1 MKNPFLTILE
11 NPASLITLELDKDEQ
26 QMIVRMLEEKVNN
39 AIRTYDNPEQHDNAI
54 YEPFNKWLYYLNEM
68 WDGKL
73 NYTFEQWADTIG
85 IQKYELYKMIIGMLL
100 DKHLDHVIE
109 HDGMLDNVMGMDVLN
124 ELNGLTIRNDSRINR
139 DTNNDMSKLDND
151 ELNELID
158 DPNSTYDSNG
168 QLDNDTLNALK
179 INR

>member
-1 MKNPFLTILE
+1 MQNPFLTILE

-39 AIRTYDNPEQHDNAI
+39 AISTYDNPEQHDDAI

-85 IQKYELYKMIIGMLL
+85 IQKYELYKMIIGIVL
-100 DKHLDHVIE
+100 DKHLDSFEKLSPFETNV
-109 HDGMLDNVMGMDVLN
+109 DNDMLNNVMGMDVLD
-124 ELNGLTIRNDSRINR
+124 ELNHLTIRNDSRINR
-139 DTNNDMSKLDND
+139 D
-151 ELNELID
+151 E
-158 DPNSTYDSNG
+158 
-168 QLDNDTLNALK
+168 
-179 INR
+179 

>member
-1 MKNPFLTILE
+1 MQNPFLKILE

-39 AIRTYDNPEQHDNAI
+39 AIAEYDNPEQHDDAI

-100 DKHLDHVIE
+100 DKHLDSFE
-109 HDGMLDNVMGMDVLN
+109 KLSPFETNQDNDMLDNVMGMDVLD
-124 ELNGLTIRNDSRINR
+124 ELNHLTIRNDSRINR
-139 DTNNDMSKLDND
+139 
-151 ELNELID
+151 
-158 DPNSTYDSNG
+158 
-168 QLDNDTLNALK
+168 
-179 INR
+179 

>member
-1 MKNPFLTILE
+1 MQNPFLTILE
-11 NPASLITLELDKDEQ
+11 NPASLITLELDKDEKE
-26 QMIVRMLEEKVNN
+26 MIVRLLEEKVNN
-39 AIRTYDNPEQHDNAI
+39 AIRTYDNPEQHDDAI

-100 DKHLDHVIE
+100 DKHLDSFEKLSPFETNV
-109 HDGMLDNVMGMDVLN
+109 DNDMLNNVMGMDVLN

-139 DTNNDMSKLDND
+139 D
-151 ELNELID
+151 E
-158 DPNSTYDSNG
+158 
-168 QLDNDTLNALK
+168 
-179 INR
+179 

>member
-1 MKNPFLTILE
+1 MQNPFLTILE

-26 QMIVRMLEEKVNN
+26 ETIVRLLEEKVNN

-54 YEPFNKWLYYLNEM
+54 YEPFNRWLHWLNTM

-73 NYTFEQWADTIG
+73 DYTFEQWADTIG
-85 IQKYELYKMIIGMLL
+85 IQKYELYKMIIGIVL

-124 ELNGLTIRNDSRINR
+124 ELNHLTIRNDSRINR
-139 DTNNDMSKLDND
+139 D
-151 ELNELID
+151 E
-158 DPNSTYDSNG
+158 
-168 QLDNDTLNALK
+168 
-179 INR
+179 

>member
-1 MKNPFLTILE
+1 MKNPFLQLLKD
-11 NPASLITLELDKDEQ
+11 PAHLITVEFDKAEKET
-26 QMIVRMLEEKVNN
+26 IVRMLEEKVNN
-39 AIRTYDNPEQHDNAI
+39 AIAEYDNPEQHEGI
-54 YEPFNKWLYYLNEM
+54 YNDYNEWLYYLNEM

-73 NYTFEQWADTIG
+73 NYTFEQFAEG
-85 IQKYELYKMIIGMLL
+85 VGLQRNELYKMIIGLLL
-100 DKHLDHVIE
+100 DKHLDYVCE
-109 HDGMLDNVMGMDVLN
+109 HETNIDDDMLEDINSQYDYPSN
-124 ELNGLTIRNDSRINR
+124 DEYWTNG
-139 DTNNDMSKLDND
+139 DTNDDMPKLDND